1 MGNAIGMV
9 EFNSISRGIYAVDQ
23 MVKTA
28 EVEIVTA
35 TTTCPGKYFAIVTGD
50 VASVNNSV
58 EVGEQYAKE
67 YLIDSLV
74 IPSVA
79 PEVFPAIAGGSMPE
93 YMNAVGIVEAF
104 ALAPMVV
111 AADSVLKAVDV
122 EAIELRLGNGLGGKS
137 FFTFTGDVAAVA
149 AGIESAKNALK
160 MKGLLVNAEV
170 IPSPSPKVLATLF

>member
-1 MGNAIGMV
+1 MGNSIGMV
-9 EFNSISRGIYAVDQ
+9 EFTSISRGIYAVDQ

-28 EVEIVTA
+28 EVDLVTA
-35 TTTCPGKYFAIVTGD
+35 STTCPGKYFAIVTGD

-58 EVGEQYAKE
+58 EVGAQYADE

-79 PEVFPAIAGGSMPE
+79 QEVFPAIAGGAMPE
-93 YMNAVGIVEAF
+93 YMNAVGIIEAF

-122 EAIELRLGNGLGGKS
+122 EPIELRLGNGLGGKS
-137 FFTFTGDVAAVA
+137 FFTFTGDVAAVS
-149 AGIESAKNALK
+149 AGVETAKNAL
-160 MKGLLVNAEV
+160 MFKGLLVNAEV
-170 IPSPSPKVLATLF
+170 IPSPSPKLVSALL